1 MFEPLSAEIWFSHF
15 VQSFSNSSADYF
27 FLVLTQ
33 LGNPMLWIALSAFL
47 YWKGEE
53 KKSFFLTTTIL
64 FAAAL
69 VGLLKPLTARLRPAA
84 GEFGVLVFEKDSIY
98 SLPSGHATTIGGIFG
113 YYWEKF
119 EKNAKFG
126 GLIIVLL
133 VLFSR
138 VYLGAHFIG
147 DVIVGGLFGF
157 LIGRTIHFV
166 EQKFAK
172 IKFNQKRVLEEIG
185 LVSAI
190 LLGIVVSLALRDLAI
205 ASGFLG
211 YFGGVF
217 AFKLMNMD
225 SVRLS
230 GKKLW
235 VKEII
240 GFAGLGGIVVL
251 TQFSVVSAEAYFLAG
266 AWITFA
272 YPALYE
278 RIAIKRG
285 SAAAH

>member
-53 KKSFFLTTTIL
+53 KKSFFLTVTLL

-69 VGLLKPLTARLRPAA
+69 VGLLKPLTARLRPSPE
-84 GEFGVLVFEKDSIY
+84 EFRVLVFETDSPY
-98 SLPSGHATTIGGIFG
+98 GLPSGHATTISGIFG
-113 YYWEKF
+113 YYWEMF
-119 EKNAKFG
+119 AKNAKLFG
-126 GLIIVLL
+126 LAILIL

-138 VYLGAHFIG
+138 VYFGAHFIG
-147 DVIVGGLFGF
+147 DIIVGALFGF
-157 LIGRTIHFV
+157 LIGRIVHYV
-166 EQKFAK
+166 EQQFAK

-225 SVRLS
+225 SQKLS

-251 TQFSVVSAEAYFLAG
+251 TQFSAVSAEAYFLAG

-272 YPALYE
+272 YPALYG

-285 SAAAH
+285 PATAH